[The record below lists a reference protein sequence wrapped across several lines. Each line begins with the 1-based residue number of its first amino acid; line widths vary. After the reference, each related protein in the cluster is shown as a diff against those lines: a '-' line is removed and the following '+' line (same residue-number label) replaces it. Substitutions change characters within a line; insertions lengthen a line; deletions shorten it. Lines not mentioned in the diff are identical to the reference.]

1 MSQLN
6 NNIECK
12 IKNGKEITLNLPSNL
27 IESSN
32 DETNFTHKLLSTNT

>member
-6 NNIECK
+6 KLECAM
-12 IKNGKEITLNLPSNL
+12 KNGNKITLNLPSNL
-27 IESSN
+27 IENSN